1 MPTPI
6 SEVVL
11 ATNNP
16 KKLAEL
22 RRIVDAAG
30 LEVSVLGLG
39 DLPTYPEP
47 AETETSFEGNALLKA
62 RAAVQHTG
70 RAALADDSGLEVD
83 ALNRM
88 PGIRTARWSGAK
100 ASDEANRRLVLAQID
115 DVPDERRTGRFVC
128 AVALVTPEGE
138 EHVIVRTLEGR
149 LAHHES
155 GDNGFGYDPIFIADG
170 QDVTNAQLSAEAK
183 DGISHRGQ
191 AVRAMVEHLRARNEE
206 AR

>member
-1 MPTPI
+1 MSTPI

-30 LEVSVLGLG
+30 LEVSVLGLA
-39 DLPTYPEP
+39 DLPSYPEP
-47 AETETSFEGNALLKA
+47 AETETTFEGNALLKA
-62 RAAVQHTG
+62 RAAVQNTG
-70 RAALADDSGLEVD
+70 VVALADDSGLQVD
-83 ALNRM
+83 VLNQM
-88 PGIRTARWSGAK
+88 PGIRTARWAGAK

-115 DVPDERRTGRFVC
+115 DVPDEGRTARFVC
-128 AVALVTPEGE
+128 AVALVTPEGD

-149 LAHHES
+149 LTHEEI

-170 QDVTNAQLSAEAK
+170 HDVTNAQLSAQEK
-183 DGISHRGQ
+183 DAISHRGQ
-191 AVRAMVEHLRARNEE
+191 AVRAMVEYLRARNEE

>member
-115 DVPDERRTGRFVC
+115 DVPVERRTGRFVC